1 MNTNNPKRF
10 GWEAEASGTKPTL
23 MQAGLEMIKAEQNA
37 KEAANNLQNWIDT
50 MQSNKHSGYSDY
62 LMADNKVLKRKSSNL
77 GLCFAAVAVAAAV
90 AIILGSIIA
99 ILEINGYLP
108 QILPTFLGGGPL

>member
-23 MQAGLEMIKAEQNA
+23 MQAGFEMFGAEKNA
-37 KEAANNLQNWIDT
+37 QEAANNLQNWVDT
-50 MQSNKHSGYSDY
+50 MLPNKHSGYSDY
-62 LMADNKVLKRKSSNL
+62 LMADNKVLERKSSNL
-77 GLCFAAVAVAAAV
+77 GLYFAAAV
-90 AIILGSIIA
+90 AMILGSIIA
-99 ILEINGYLP
+99 ILEIKGYLP